1 MTDNEYVNDTPEHES
16 IVRVVSTF
24 DRINVREST
33 AIYAQLTEGK
43 LLVKHVLVNGGMQD
57 NPLFNVVFDNQ
68 AHFRDFFAHMGYEL
82 ILAECGDFYHLRD
95 PNDDESSE
103 TNANETKVQILLLMI
118 GRYYAASA
126 RSLAD
131 LGNPVIGLGR
141 DDIEAI
147 DAQPLT
153 ADLLLAGRFQRRF
166 SEEMEFLTRRHVAF
180 DLGGGAIVLS
190 DAGMAFLNNL
200 VDAYAARQESESGHS
215 VDIPEVLTEGA

>member
-1 MTDNEYVNDTPEHES
+1 
-16 IVRVVSTF
+16 
-24 DRINVREST
+24 
-33 AIYAQLTEGK
+33 
-43 LLVKHVLVNGGMQD
+43 
-57 NPLFNVVFDNQ
+57 
-68 AHFRDFFAHMGYEL
+68 MGYEL

-147 DAQPLT
+147 EAQPLT

-200 VDAYAARQESESGHS
+200 VDVYAARQESESGHS
-215 VDIPEVLTEGA
+215 AEIPEIVTEDA